1 MLHRRVHYEDPAP
14 IGTVIIVNSPSRSG
28 VFQASTDERLEAF
41 AESISFDRRL
51 YRHDIRG
58 SIAHAEMLASVGLID
73 LDEFAQ
79 IRSALQEIEAE
90 LDADRLPIRFE
101 LEDIHMHIEQALI
114 DRIGDV
120 GRKLHTARSRN
131 DQVSTDVR
139 MWIRDALD
147 EVDARLEKLQ
157 RAFLGRCDADFD
169 VILPAYTHLQRA
181 QPVLAPHYWLA
192 YIEKLSRDRQ
202 RIADC
207 RRRVNQSSLG
217 VAAVAGTTLPI
228 DRDQTAQLLE
238 FDAVTANS
246 LDTSSDRDFML
257 ESAFVLSVIASH
269 LSGWA
274 EEWILWSTVEFNFI
288 KIPQAFCTGSSIM
301 PQKVNP
307 DTLELTRGKSARVM
321 GNLQTLMLLVKNLPL
336 AYNRDLQEDKPPLFD
351 SFDTVS
357 AMLELAEPIVA
368 GSELQRE
375 SIAERLE
382 RGYLDATTL
391 MEWMIKKGMP
401 QRRAHHLVGAI
412 VGEAMKQG
420 VSLSDLSLDDYRK
433 HSDQIDESVYE
444 CLGCENAV
452 AAFVSY
458 GSTAPDQVRSQI
470 DDWKK
475 KLG

>member
-1 MLHRRVHYEDPAP
+1 MK
-14 IGTVIIVNSPSRSG
+14 SPSRSG

-58 SIAHAEMLASVGLID
+58 SIAHAEMLSDVGL
-73 LDEFAQ
+73 LTKEEFSQ
-79 IRSALQEIEAE
+79 IRDTLREIETEIEAGKM
-90 LDADRLPIRFE
+90 PFRFE
-101 LEDIHMHIEQALI
+101 LEDIHMHVEQALI

-131 DQVSTDVR
+131 DQVSTDIR
-139 MWIRDALD
+139 MWVRDALD
-147 EVDARLEKLQ
+147 EIDSRLETLQ
-157 RAFLGRCDADFD
+157 KAFLGRCESDFD

-192 YIEKLSRDRQ
+192 YIEKFARDRE

-207 RRRVNQSSLG
+207 RRRVNQCSLG
-217 VAAVAGTTLPI
+217 VAAVAGTTIPI
-228 DRDQTAQLLE
+228 DREQTSRELGFE
-238 FDAVTANS
+238 GITANS
-246 LDTSSDRDFML
+246 LDTSSDRDFMM
-257 ESAFVLSVIASH
+257 ESAFVLATIASH

-288 KIPQAFCTGSSIM
+288 KMPQQFCTGSSIM

-321 GNLQTLMLLVKNLPL
+321 GNLQTLMLLVKNLPM

-351 SFDTVS
+351 SFDTVQ
-357 AMLELAEPIVA
+357 AMLELAAPIVE
-368 GSELQRE
+368 GSVLQRD
-375 SIAERLE
+375 SIAGRLE

-412 VGEAMKQG
+412 VGEAMERD
-420 VSLSDLSLDDYRK
+420 VPLSDLPLEVLQEHAEEMDA
-433 HSDQIDESVYE
+433 SVYDA
-444 CLGCENAV
+444 LGSKNSV

-470 DDWKK
+470 DRWQA
-475 KLG
+475 KLGD

>member
-1 MLHRRVHYEDPAP
+1 VK
-14 IGTVIIVNSPSRSG
+14 SPSRSG
-28 VFQASTDERLEAF
+28 IFQATTDHRLEAF

-58 SIAHAEMLASVGLID
+58 SIAHAEMLATVGL
-73 LDEFAQ
+73 LSAAEFSQ
-79 IRSALQEIEAE
+79 IRDTLLEIEAE
-90 LDADRLPIRFE
+90 IAAGKLEFRIE
-101 LEDIHMHIEQALI
+101 LEDIHMHVEQALI

-131 DQVSTDVR
+131 DQVSTDIR
-139 MWIRDALD
+139 MWVRDALD
-147 EVDARLEKLQ
+147 HVDRLLTDLQ
-157 RAFLGRCDADFD
+157 RAFVARCDADFD

-192 YIEKLSRDRQ
+192 YVEKFSRDRS

-207 RRRVNQSSLG
+207 RRRLNHCSLG

-228 DRDQTAQLLE
+228 DRHQTAQLLD
-238 FDAVTANS
+238 FDGVTANS

-274 EEWILWSTVEFNFI
+274 EEWILWSTVEFNFL

-351 SFDTVS
+351 SFDTVI
-357 AMLELAEPIVA
+357 AMLELAAPIVS
-368 GSELQRE
+368 GSELQRA
-375 SIAERLE
+375 SIANGLE

-391 MEWMIKKGMP
+391 MEWMIRRGMP
-401 QRRAHHLVGAI
+401 QRRAHHLVGEI
-412 VGEAMKQG
+412 VAAAMQRG
-420 VSLSDLSLDDYRK
+420 VPLADLPLEVFQQ
-433 HSDQIDESVYE
+433 HAPEIDATVYE
-444 CLGCENAV
+444 CLGSQQAID
-452 AAFVSY
+452 AFISY
-458 GSTAPDQVRSQI
+458 GSTAPEQVRAQI
-470 DDWKK
+470 ERWKAE
-475 KLG
+475 LN

>member
-1 MLHRRVHYEDPAP
+1 MK
-14 IGTVIIVNSPSRSG
+14 SPSRSG
-28 VFQASTDERLEAF
+28 VFQASADTRMEAF

-58 SIAHAEMLASVGLID
+58 SVAHAEMLASVGLISSA
-73 LDEFAQ
+73 EFAQ
-79 IRSALQEIEAE
+79 IRDTLREIEQE
-90 LDADRLPIRFE
+90 LDADKLPIRFE

-131 DQVSTDVR
+131 DQVSTDIR
-139 MWIRDALD
+139 MWVRDALD
-147 EVDARLEKLQ
+147 GLDSRLEAVQ
-157 RAFLGRCDADFD
+157 RAFLGRCERDFD

-192 YIEKLSRDRQ
+192 YIEKFARDRE

-207 RRRVNQSSLG
+207 RRRVNRCSLG

-228 DRDQTAQLLE
+228 NREHTAKLLD
-238 FDAVTANS
+238 FDSVTANS

-257 ESAFVLSVIASH
+257 ETAFVLSLVASH

-274 EEWILWSTVEFNFI
+274 EEWILWSTVEFNFL
-288 KIPQAFCTGSSIM
+288 KLPQEFCTGSSIM

-307 DTLELTRGKSARVM
+307 DALELTRGKSARVM
-321 GNLQTLMLLVKNLPL
+321 GNLQTLMLLIKNLPM

-351 SFDTVS
+351 SFDTVF
-357 AMLELAEPIVA
+357 AMLELAEPMVA

-375 SIAERLE
+375 AIADRLE

-391 MEWMIKKGMP
+391 MEWMIRKGTP

-412 VGEAMKQG
+412 VGEAMQRA
-420 VSLSDLSLDDYRK
+420 VALSELPLEVMRA
-433 HSDQIDESVYE
+433 HAEEIDESIYD
-444 CLGCENAV
+444 CLGTKNAV
-452 AAFVSY
+452 DAFVSY
-458 GSTAPDQVRSQI
+458 GSTAPDQVRAQI
-470 DDWKK
+470 ARWT
-475 KLG
+475 KLLSS